1 MIRNEAMF
9 KLSYGLFILTAT
21 ENGKDNG
28 CIINTAS
35 QVTDSPKRITIA
47 VHRTE
52 TAISES

>member
-21 ENGKDNG
+21 ENGEDNG

-35 QVTDSPKRITIA
+35 QVTDNPKKITIA
-47 VHRTE
+47 VNKNNL
-52 TAISES
+52 